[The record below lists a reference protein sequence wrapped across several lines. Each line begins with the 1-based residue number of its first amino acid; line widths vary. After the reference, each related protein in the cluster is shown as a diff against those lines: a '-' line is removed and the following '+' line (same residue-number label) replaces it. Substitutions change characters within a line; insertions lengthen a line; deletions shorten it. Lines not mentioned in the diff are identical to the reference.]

1 MNTEKELF
9 TITAEECAELIQ
21 VCMKT
26 VRFGMAARRK
36 ELVEE
41 VGDVSLM
48 IDLLIKYGYITQD
61 EIAARKEIKRTKLKK
76 FSNLIEENI

>member
-76 FSNLIEENI
+76 FINLIEENI

>member
-26 VRFGMAARRK
+26 VRFGVDTRHK
-36 ELVEE
+36 DLVEE

-76 FSNLIEENI
+76 FSNPY

>member
-26 VRFGMAARRK
+26 VRFGVDTRHK
-36 ELVEE
+36 DLVEE
-41 VGDVSLM
+41 VGDVSPDDRS
-48 IDLLIKYGYITQD
+48 IDKIWLYHSG
-61 EIAARKEIKRTKLKK
+61 
-76 FSNLIEENI
+76 